1 MTVVSAQFR
10 ILFAQM
16 TLAWK
21 SRVRSNGMEAR
32 LLGAPVLLP
41 GGLGG
46 AAQVQ
51 SLLCSPRKTPLISE
65 IVFSQGNKGLI
76 EQ

>member
-1 MTVVSAQFR
+1 MMVESAQLR

-21 SRVRSNGMEAR
+21 SRVRCNDIEAR
-32 LLGAPVLLP
+32 SLGAPVLLP
-41 GGLGG
+41 GGTWRGG
-46 AAQVQ
+46 ASAKSALQ
-51 SLLCSPRKTPLISE
+51 PRKTPLISE